1 MGVLI
6 RSQAEPG
13 GSHGKFQPPLSPLM
27 CGIAGII
34 DPLRPPTAA
43 LLRGMGTPLV
53 PRGPDDEGM
62 LIRDGLGLIHRRLS
76 IIDLAGGH
84 QPILNEDESLA
95 IICNGEVYDF
105 QALRGQLEG
114 RGHRFRTHSDSEV
127 ILHLYEEKGPA
138 CVGELNGMFAFVIA
152 HLSGGRLFFARDR
165 FGQKPF
171 FYAMRDGRFAFSSGP
186 ASFKA
191 LDWVNRDLDPTAI
204 HDYLEYQCIPCPRS
218 IYKGVKKLQPG
229 HFGVWDK
236 GQLTLASYWQP
247 NLTASFQGTY
257 AEAVGAVRETLARAV
272 KRRLVADVPLGTFLS
287 GGMDSSLISALA
299 VQQGIDKLSTFSIG
313 FPDKK
318 YDERHYAQQVA
329 DHLGT
334 NHHFLE
340 VRPGD
345 FDHLATVVGY
355 YEEPF
360 SDASMLP
367 TALLSAF
374 TRRHVTVALSGDA
387 ADELFGGYY
396 RYRVVHY
403 LRLLAVAPA
412 ALRSTVKGLLLAML
426 PPKVEER
433 TFWGRI
439 RRLVELS
446 DLDALEQY
454 LQLISRFPDTLRRTV
469 YSDEMNTAL
478 RDYRGIGVLESHF
491 RDRGHLVNAI
501 MELDCRTYLPDDI
514 LVKVDRASMAH
525 ALEVRSPF
533 LDPNVAELALSLPY
547 HFKQSGQR
555 RKKILHD
562 AFGSLLPPGIFS
574 RPKMGFGLPVARWL
588 RQEWEAPAKELLL
601 DGKLIQTLFR
611 RDKLEQMFNVHLAC
625 QADYSYPLFALI
637 VLELW
642 LREQ

>member
-1 MGVLI
+1 
-6 RSQAEPG
+6 
-13 GSHGKFQPPLSPLM
+13 M
-27 CGIAGII
+27 CGIAGTINTEVA
-34 DPLRPPTAA
+34 PTPE
-43 LLRGMGTPLV
+43 LLRRMAAPMV
-53 PRGPDDEGM
+53 SRGPDDEGM
-62 LIRDGLGLIHRRLS
+62 LIRNGIGLIHRRLS

-95 IICNGEVYDF
+95 IICNGEIYDF
-105 QALRGQLEG
+105 RELRSQLEAK
-114 RGHRFRTHSDSEV
+114 GHRFRTHSDSEV
-127 ILHLYEEKGPA
+127 ILHLYEEKGET
-138 CVGELNGMFAFVIA
+138 CLGELNGMFAFVIA
-152 HLSGGRLFFARDR
+152 HLDSNKLFFARDR

-171 FYAMRDGRFAFSSGP
+171 FYAMQTGSFAFASGP

-229 HFGVWDK
+229 HFGVWDN
-236 GQLTLASYWQP
+236 GRLTLSPYWQP
-247 NLTASFQGTY
+247 KLTASFNGSY
-257 AEAVGAVRETLARAV
+257 GEALGAVRETLGRAV

-299 VQQGIDKLSTFSIG
+299 VQQGIDNLSTFSIG

-318 YDERHYAQQVA
+318 YDERHFAQQVA
-329 DHLGT
+329 DHLGS

-340 VRPGD
+340 VHPAD
-345 FDHLATVVGY
+345 FDHLATVVRY

-374 TRRHVTVALSGDA
+374 TRQHITVALSGDA

-396 RYRVVHY
+396 RYRVMHY
-403 LRLLAVAPA
+403 CKLLAVVPV
-412 ALRSTVKGLLLAML
+412 ALRSTVKRLLLAML
-426 PPKVEER
+426 PPKIEER

-454 LQLISRFPDTLRRTV
+454 LQLISRFPDPLRRAIYNDDMTK
-469 YSDEMNTAL
+469 AL
-478 RDYRGIGVLESHF
+478 TGYRGIAVLESHF
-491 RDRGHLVNAI
+491 RNRGHLVNGI
-501 MELDCRTYLPDDI
+501 MELECRTYLPDDI

-525 ALEVRSPF
+525 GLEVRSPF
-533 LDPNVAELALSLPY
+533 LDPEVAELALSLPY
-547 HFKQSGQR
+547 SFKQFGKR

-562 AFGSLLPPGIFS
+562 AFEPLLPPGIFT

-588 RQEWEAPAKELLL
+588 RHEWEAPARELLL
-601 DGKLIQTLFR
+601 DGRLVQTFFR
-611 RDKLEQMFNVHLAC
+611 REKLGQMLDQHLAC

-642 LREQ
+642 LREQG